1 MNELFGK
8 VASKIS
14 KTAGSV
20 WAFLLAITIVITWAT
35 LGPIFKYSTTWQLFI
50 NTTTTIVTFLMV
62 FLIQN
67 TQNRDSKALH
77 LKLDELIKAM
87 KGSSLKM
94 LDIENLSEH
103 ELEELLVTFKDKKE
117 RYEKQLEKHRKAP
130 AETSTTASQER
141 N

>member
-8 VASKIS
+8 VASRIS

-20 WAFLLAITIVITWAT
+20 WAFLLAITIVIVWAT
-35 LGPIFKYSTTWQLFI
+35 LGPVFNYSTTWQLFI

-94 LDIENLSEH
+94 LDIENLSER
-103 ELEELLVTFKDKKE
+103 ELEDLLTSFKEKKD
-117 RYEKQLEKHRKAP
+117 RYEKQLEKQRKVSVEA
-130 AETSTTASQER
+130 TSKVS
-141 N
+141 

>member
-8 VASKIS
+8 IASRIS

-20 WAFLLAITIVITWAT
+20 WAFLTACSIVIIWASNGA
-35 LGPIFKYSTTWQLFI
+35 LFHYSTTWQLFI

-67 TQNRDSKALH
+67 TQNRDSKAIH
-77 LKLDELIKAM
+77 LKLDELIKGI

-103 ELEELLVTFKDKKE
+103 ELEDLLDVFKVTKD
-117 RYEKQLEKHRKAP
+117 RYEKKLEKNRKVA
-130 AETSTTASQER
+130 AEIHAQKSQGM
-141 N
+141 

>member
-1 MNELFGK
+1 MNNIFGK
-8 VASKIS
+8 VASHIS

-20 WAFLLAITIVITWAT
+20 WVFLLACTLVVAWALT
-35 LGPIFKYSTTWQLFI
+35 GKFFNYSTTWQLFI

-77 LKLDELIKAM
+77 LKLDELLKAM

-94 LDIENLSEH
+94 LDIENLSEN
-103 ELEELLVTFKDKKE
+103 ELEKLLTQFKKKKD
-117 RYEKQLEKHRKAP
+117 RYEHNLEKKRKK
-130 AETSTTASQER
+130 
-141 N
+141 